1 MRRTDVDLDTWEK
14 TRMSYDGNVVRIS
27 QGALKMADNFQK
39 QGAGNRGVALVTV
52 TWQHTWQSNRREEA
66 FLLAPNVR
74 DSVCHNGEGT
84 AAGL

>member
-14 TRMSYDGNVVRIS
+14 TRMLYDGNVVRIS

-52 TWQHTWQSNRREEA
+52 T
-66 FLLAPNVR
+66 
-74 DSVCHNGEGT
+74 
-84 AAGL
+84 

>member
-39 QGAGNRGVALVTV
+39 QGAGKRGVALVTV
-52 TWQHTWQSNRREEA
+52 T
-66 FLLAPNVR
+66 
-74 DSVCHNGEGT
+74 
-84 AAGL
+84 